1 MGYLFILIYLTI
13 ILVVI
18 EINTLLFTFTGLKKH
33 IARFQVISMLT
44 GTGFTTGE
52 SELIIDHPIRRRL
65 GAFLILF
72 GAFSL
77 AVIISAI
84 SSILS
89 DEFFTMKIG
98 YVAGVLVFFLFVLK
112 VGKVKNRLSDLFERE
127 LETNFD
133 IQDLTIKD
141 VFLTEENDYLVEV
154 PLHSTSSMI
163 GGKLIEKLNSEEDI
177 NILLIK
183 RGEII
188 IRKGRLNTELQAG
201 DFILMFGDKEVIRS
215 MFKAEL
221 KEHEAEAKGE
231 IDRRNNIQS

>member
-1 MGYLFILIYLTI
+1 MGYVFVIVYLTI
-13 ILVVI
+13 ILIVI
-18 EINTLLFTFTGLKKH
+18 EINTILFTFTGLKKN

-98 YVAGVLVFFLFVLK
+98 YVAGTLVLFLFVLK
-112 VGKVKNRLSDLFERE
+112 VGKVKNKLTVLFEHE
-127 LETNFD
+127 LERNFD
-133 IQDLTIKD
+133 LQDMTIKD
-141 VFLTEENDYLVEV
+141 VFFTEENDYLVEV
-154 PLHSTSSMI
+154 PLHSSSTMI

-177 NILLIK
+177 NVLSIK
-183 RGEII
+183 RGEIV
-188 IRKGRLNTELQAG
+188 IRKERLNTELQAG
-201 DFILMFGDKEVIRS
+201 DFILMFGDKEVIRRI
-215 MFKAEL
+215 FKAEL
-221 KEHEAEAKGE
+221 KEHEEEIKNE
-231 IDRRNNIQS
+231 IDRRN

>member
-1 MGYLFILIYLTI
+1 MGFVFILIYLTI

-18 EINTLLFTFTGLKKH
+18 EINTVLFTFTGLKKH

-89 DEFFTMKIG
+89 DEFHTMKIG
-98 YVAGVLVFFLFVLK
+98 YVAGVLVLFLFVLK
-112 VGKVKNRLSDLFERE
+112 VGKVKNRLTVFFEHE
-127 LETNFD
+127 LESNFEL
-133 IQDLTIKD
+133 QDLTIKD
-141 VFLTEENDYLVEV
+141 VFLKEKNDYLVEV
-154 PLHSTSSMI
+154 PLHSSSTMI
-163 GGKLIEKLNSEEDI
+163 GEELIEKLNSEEDI

-188 IRKGRLNTELQAG
+188 IRKERLNTELQAG
-201 DFILMFGDKEVIRS
+201 DFILMFGDKEVIRN
-215 MFKAEL
+215 MFKTEL
-221 KEHEAEAKGE
+221 NEHEAETKGE

>member
-1 MGYLFILIYLTI
+1 MGYVFVIVYLTI
-13 ILVVI
+13 ILIVI
-18 EINTLLFTFTGLKKH
+18 EINTILFTFTGLKKN

-98 YVAGVLVFFLFVLK
+98 YVAGTLVLFLFVLK
-112 VGKVKNRLSDLFERE
+112 VGKVKNKITVLFEHE
-127 LETNFD
+127 LERNFD
-133 IQDLTIKD
+133 LQDMTIKD
-141 VFLTEENDYLVEV
+141 VFFTEENDSLVEV
-154 PLHSTSSMI
+154 PLHSSSTMI

-177 NILLIK
+177 NILSIK

-188 IRKGRLNTELQAG
+188 IRKKRLNTELQAG
-201 DFILMFGDKEVIRS
+201 DFILMLGDKEVIRRI
-215 MFKAEL
+215 FKAEL
-221 KEHEAEAKGE
+221 KEHEEEIKNE
-231 IDRRNNIQS
+231 IDRRN

>member
-1 MGYLFILIYLTI
+1 MGYVFIFIYLTI

-18 EINTLLFTFTGLKKH
+18 EIIAVLFTFTGLKKH

-52 SELIIDHPIRRRL
+52 SELIIDHPIRRNL

-98 YVAGVLVFFLFVLK
+98 YVAGVLVLFLFVLK
-112 VGKVKNRLSDLFERE
+112 VGKVKNRISVFFKRE
-127 LETNFD
+127 LERNFD
-133 IQDLTIKD
+133 LQDLTIKD
-141 VFLTEENDYLVEV
+141 VFLTEENDYIVEI
-154 PLHSTSSMI
+154 PLHSSSTMI

-177 NILLIK
+177 NVLLIK
-183 RGEII
+183 RGEIT
-188 IRKGRLNTELQAG
+188 IRKNRLNTDLQAG

-215 MFKAEL
+215 RFKAEL
-221 KEHEAEAKGE
+221 KEHETELKRE
-231 IDRRNNIQS
+231 IDRLNNVQS

>member
-1 MGYLFILIYLTI
+1 MGYVFVIVYLTI
-13 ILVVI
+13 ILIVI
-18 EINTLLFTFTGLKKH
+18 EINTILFTFTGLKKN

-98 YVAGVLVFFLFVLK
+98 YVAGTLVLFLFVLK
-112 VGKVKNRLSDLFERE
+112 VGKVKNKLTVLFEHE
-127 LETNFD
+127 LERNFD
-133 IQDLTIKD
+133 LQDMTIKD
-141 VFLTEENDYLVEV
+141 VFFTEENDCLVEV
-154 PLHSTSSMI
+154 PLHSSSTMI

-177 NILLIK
+177 NVLSIK
-183 RGEII
+183 RGEIV
-188 IRKGRLNTELQAG
+188 IRKKRLNTELQAG
-201 DFILMFGDKEVIRS
+201 DFILMFGDKEVIRRI
-215 MFKAEL
+215 FKAEL
-221 KEHEAEAKGE
+221 KEHEEEIKNE
-231 IDRRNNIQS
+231 IDRRN

>member
-1 MGYLFILIYLTI
+1 MGYVFVIVYLTI
-13 ILVVI
+13 ILIVI
-18 EINTLLFTFTGLKKH
+18 EINTILFTFTGLKKN

-98 YVAGVLVFFLFVLK
+98 YVAGTLVLFLFVLK
-112 VGKVKNRLSDLFERE
+112 VRKVKNKLTVLFEHE
-127 LETNFD
+127 LERNFD
-133 IQDLTIKD
+133 LQDMTIKD
-141 VFLTEENDYLVEV
+141 VFFTEENDSIVEV
-154 PLHSTSSMI
+154 PLHGSSTMI

-177 NILLIK
+177 NVLSIK

-188 IRKGRLNTELQAG
+188 IRKKRLNTELQAG
-201 DFILMFGDKEVIRS
+201 DFILMLGDKEVIKRI
-215 MFKAEL
+215 FKAEL
-221 KEHEAEAKGE
+221 KEHEVGVKNE
-231 IDRRNNIQS
+231 IDRRN

>member
-1 MGYLFILIYLTI
+1 MGYVFIIVYLTI

-18 EINTLLFTFTGLKKH
+18 EINTILFTFTGLRKH

-98 YVAGVLVFFLFVLK
+98 YVAGTLVLFLLVLK
-112 VGKVKNRLSDLFERE
+112 VGKVKNKLTVLFEHE
-127 LETNFD
+127 LERNFD
-133 IQDLTIKD
+133 LQDMTIKD

-154 PLHSTSSMI
+154 PLHRSSTMI
-163 GGKLIEKLNSEEDI
+163 GGKLIEKLNSEKDI
-177 NILLIK
+177 NVLLIK

-188 IRKGRLNTELQAG
+188 IRKKRLNTELQAG
-201 DFILMFGDKEVIRS
+201 DFILMFGDKEEIRRI
-215 MFKAEL
+215 FKTEL
-221 KEHEAEAKGE
+221 KEHEAEIKHE
-231 IDRRNNIQS
+231 IDRRN

>member
-1 MGYLFILIYLTI
+1 MGYLFIFIYLTI

-18 EINTLLFTFTGLKKH
+18 EIITILFTFTGLKKP

-52 SELIIDHPIRRRL
+52 SELIIDHPIRRNL

-98 YVAGVLVFFLFVLK
+98 YAAGILVLCLFVLK
-112 VGKVKNRLSDLFERE
+112 MNKVKNRLSDLFKRE
-127 LETNFD
+127 LEKNFD
-133 IQDLTIKD
+133 LQDLTIKE
-141 VFLTEENDYLVEV
+141 VFLTEENDYLVEI
-154 PLHSTSSMI
+154 PLHSSSKMI
-163 GGKLIEKLNSEEDI
+163 GEELGEKLNSVEDI
-177 NILLIK
+177 NVLLIK

-188 IRKGRLNTELQAG
+188 IRKKRLNTKLQEG
-201 DFILMFGDKEVIRS
+201 DFILMFGDKEGIRS
-215 MFKAEL
+215 MFTEEL
-221 KEHEAEAKGE
+221 KKHEMEMKRE
-231 IDRRNNIQS
+231 IDRMNNI

>member
-1 MGYLFILIYLTI
+1 MGYVFVIVYLTI
-13 ILVVI
+13 ILIVI
-18 EINTLLFTFTGLKKH
+18 EINTILFTFTGLKKN

-98 YVAGVLVFFLFVLK
+98 YVAGTLVLFLFVLK
-112 VGKVKNRLSDLFERE
+112 VGKVKNKLTVLFEHE
-127 LETNFD
+127 LERNFD
-133 IQDLTIKD
+133 LQDMTIKD

-154 PLHSTSSMI
+154 PLHSSSTMI

-177 NILLIK
+177 NVLSIK
-183 RGEII
+183 RGEIV
-188 IRKGRLNTELQAG
+188 IRKKRLNTELQAG
-201 DFILMFGDKEVIRS
+201 DFILMFGDKEVIRRI
-215 MFKAEL
+215 FKAEL
-221 KEHEAEAKGE
+221 KEHEEEIKNE
-231 IDRRNNIQS
+231 IDRRN

>member
-1 MGYLFILIYLTI
+1 MGYVFVIVYLTI
-13 ILVVI
+13 ILIVI
-18 EINTLLFTFTGLKKH
+18 EINTILFTFTGLKKN

-98 YVAGVLVFFLFVLK
+98 YVAGTLVLFLFVLK
-112 VGKVKNRLSDLFERE
+112 VGKVKNKLTVLFEHE
-127 LETNFD
+127 LERNFD
-133 IQDLTIKD
+133 LQDMTIKD

-154 PLHSTSSMI
+154 PLHSSSTMI

-177 NILLIK
+177 NVLSIK
-183 RGEII
+183 RGEIV
-188 IRKGRLNTELQAG
+188 IRKERLNTELQAG
-201 DFILMFGDKEVIRS
+201 DFILMFGDKEVIRRI
-215 MFKAEL
+215 FKAEL
-221 KEHEAEAKGE
+221 KEHEEEIKNE
-231 IDRRNNIQS
+231 IDRRN

>member
-1 MGYLFILIYLTI
+1 MGYVFVVVYLTI
-13 ILVVI
+13 ILIVI
-18 EINTLLFTFTGLKKH
+18 EINTILFTFTGLKKN

-98 YVAGVLVFFLFVLK
+98 YVAGTLVLFLFVLK
-112 VGKVKNRLSDLFERE
+112 VGKVKNKLTVLFEHE
-127 LETNFD
+127 LERNFD
-133 IQDLTIKD
+133 LQDMTIKD

-154 PLHSTSSMI
+154 PLHSSSTMI

-177 NILLIK
+177 NVLSIK

-188 IRKGRLNTELQAG
+188 IRKKRLNTELQAG
-201 DFILMFGDKEVIRS
+201 DFILMFGDKEVIRRI
-215 MFKAEL
+215 FKAEL
-221 KEHEAEAKGE
+221 KEHEEEIKNE
-231 IDRRNNIQS
+231 IDRRN

>member
-1 MGYLFILIYLTI
+1 MGYVFVIVYLTI
-13 ILVVI
+13 ILIVI
-18 EINTLLFTFTGLKKH
+18 EINTILFTFTGLKKN

-98 YVAGVLVFFLFVLK
+98 YVAGTLVLFLFVLK
-112 VGKVKNRLSDLFERE
+112 VRKVKNKLTVLFEHE
-127 LETNFD
+127 LERNFD
-133 IQDLTIKD
+133 LQDMTIKD
-141 VFLTEENDYLVEV
+141 VFFTEENDSLVEV
-154 PLHSTSSMI
+154 PLHGSSTMI

-177 NILLIK
+177 NVLSIK

-188 IRKGRLNTELQAG
+188 IRKKRLNTELQAG
-201 DFILMFGDKEVIRS
+201 DFILMLGDKEVIKRI
-215 MFKAEL
+215 FKAEL
-221 KEHEAEAKGE
+221 KEHEVGVKNE
-231 IDRRNNIQS
+231 IDRRN

>member
-1 MGYLFILIYLTI
+1 MGYVFVIVYLTI
-13 ILVVI
+13 ILIVI
-18 EINTLLFTFTGLKKH
+18 EINTILFTFTGLKKN

-98 YVAGVLVFFLFVLK
+98 YVAGTLVLFLFVLK
-112 VGKVKNRLSDLFERE
+112 VGKVKNKLTVLFEHE
-127 LETNFD
+127 LERNFD
-133 IQDLTIKD
+133 LQDMTIKD

-154 PLHSTSSMI
+154 PLHSSSTMI
-163 GGKLIEKLNSEEDI
+163 GGKLIDKLNSEEDI
-177 NILLIK
+177 NVLSIK
-183 RGEII
+183 RGEIV
-188 IRKGRLNTELQAG
+188 IRKERLNTELQAG
-201 DFILMFGDKEVIRS
+201 DFILMFGDKEVIRRI
-215 MFKAEL
+215 FKAEL
-221 KEHEAEAKGE
+221 KEHEEEIKNE
-231 IDRRNNIQS
+231 IDRRN

>member
-1 MGYLFILIYLTI
+1 MGYVFVIVYLTI
-13 ILVVI
+13 ILIVI
-18 EINTLLFTFTGLKKH
+18 EINTILFTFTGLKKN

-98 YVAGVLVFFLFVLK
+98 YVAGTLVLFLFVLK
-112 VGKVKNRLSDLFERE
+112 VGKVKNKLTVLFEHE
-127 LETNFD
+127 LERNFD
-133 IQDLTIKD
+133 LQDMTIKD

-154 PLHSTSSMI
+154 PLHSSSTMI

-177 NILLIK
+177 NVLSIK

-188 IRKGRLNTELQAG
+188 IRKKRLNTELQAG
-201 DFILMFGDKEVIRS
+201 DFILMFGDKEVIRRI
-215 MFKAEL
+215 FKAEL
-221 KEHEAEAKGE
+221 KEHEEEIKNE
-231 IDRRNNIQS
+231 IDRRN

>member
-1 MGYLFILIYLTI
+1 MGFVFILIYLTI

-18 EINTLLFTFTGLKKH
+18 EINTVLFTFTGLKKH

-52 SELIIDHPIRRRL
+52 SELIIDHPIRRRI

-89 DEFFTMKIG
+89 DEFHTMKIG
-98 YVAGVLVFFLFVLK
+98 YVAGVLVLFLFVLK
-112 VGKVKNRLSDLFERE
+112 IGKVKNRLTVFFEHE
-127 LETNFD
+127 LESNFEL
-133 IQDLTIKD
+133 QDLTIKD
-141 VFLTEENDYLVEV
+141 VFLKEKNDYLVEV
-154 PLHSTSSMI
+154 PLHSSSTMI
-163 GGKLIEKLNSEEDI
+163 GGELIEKLNSKEDI

-188 IRKGRLNTELQAG
+188 IRKERLNTELQAG

-221 KEHEAEAKGE
+221 KEHEAETKGE

>member
-1 MGYLFILIYLTI
+1 MGYVFVIVYLTI
-13 ILVVI
+13 ILIVI
-18 EINTLLFTFTGLKKH
+18 EINTILFTFTGLKKN

-98 YVAGVLVFFLFVLK
+98 YVAGTLVLFLFVLK
-112 VGKVKNRLSDLFERE
+112 VRKVKNKLTVLFEHE
-127 LETNFD
+127 LESNFD
-133 IQDLTIKD
+133 LQDMTIKD
-141 VFLTEENDYLVEV
+141 VFFTEENDSLVEV
-154 PLHSTSSMI
+154 PLHGSSTMI

-177 NILLIK
+177 NVLSIK

-188 IRKGRLNTELQAG
+188 IRKKRLNTELQAG
-201 DFILMFGDKEVIRS
+201 DFILMLGDKEVIKRI
-215 MFKAEL
+215 FKAEL
-221 KEHEAEAKGE
+221 KEHEVGVKNE
-231 IDRRNNIQS
+231 IDRRN